1 MEGSSL
7 GVSVWHCLAGR
18 PQISMTNRTRL
29 VLLVVTVP
37 ILGYTL
43 VGGLLGSV
51 VAREGTY
58 QHLRVFEDVVSLV
71 TNNYVEPVET
81 ESIIRGAL
89 WGLAEGLDSESSYL
103 TADETR
109 IYTSGSTAGEVGIGL
124 ELRRQYYVQ
133 VLAARDGS
141 PAAAA
146 GLHAGDFLRAI
157 DNNPTRMMST
167 VKAHQLLL
175 GAPGSVVRLSVIR
188 DNAAD
193 PIDLEVV
200 RGTDRSASVSGRVL
214 SPGVGYLRIAEF
226 DDTTT
231 RAIESTADD
240 LKQQG
245 AERLLI
251 DLRSTAIGSFRTGI
265 AAAALFTDAST
276 LVIRETS
283 GEQEPFS
290 GTSPAATISWP
301 VVLVTNQ
308 GTAGAAELFAAALTD
323 NDRAES
329 VGLRTAGRAAEQT
342 LVELPDGGGLLLSS
356 TQYLTSSGA
365 SIHRVGVVPAVVV
378 PGPVPTLGQPLSKSD
393 EDPVLDKALEHL
405 TAMPTI

>member
-1 MEGSSL
+1 
-7 GVSVWHCLAGR
+7 
-18 PQISMTNRTRL
+18 MTSRTRI
-29 VLLVVTVP
+29 VLLVQTAP
-37 ILGYTL
+37 ILAYAL
-43 VGGLLGSV
+43 VGGLLGRV

-71 TNNYVEPVET
+71 TKNYVEPVET
-81 ESIIRGAL
+81 DSIIRGAL
-89 WGLAEGLDSESSYL
+89 WGLAEGLDPESSYL
-103 TADETR
+103 TADEART
-109 IYTSGSTAGEVGIGL
+109 YTSGSTPGEVGIGL

-141 PAAAA
+141 PAAAG
-146 GLHAGDFLRAI
+146 GLRAGDFLRAI
-157 DNNPTRMMST
+157 DDNPTRMMST
-167 VKAHQLLL
+167 VKAHQLLQ

-251 DLRSTAIGSFRTGI
+251 DLRNTAVGSFRTGI

>member
-1 MEGSSL
+1 M
-7 GVSVWHCLAGR
+7 
-18 PQISMTNRTRL
+18 
-29 VLLVVTVP
+29 
-37 ILGYTL
+37 
-43 VGGLLGSV
+43 
-51 VAREGTY
+51 
-58 QHLRVFEDVVSLV
+58 
-71 TNNYVEPVET
+71 
-81 ESIIRGAL
+81 
-89 WGLAEGLDSESSYL
+89 
-103 TADETR
+103 
-109 IYTSGSTAGEVGIGL
+109 
-124 ELRRQYYVQ
+124 
-133 VLAARDGS
+133 
-141 PAAAA
+141 
-146 GLHAGDFLRAI
+146 
-157 DNNPTRMMST
+157 
-167 VKAHQLLL
+167 
-175 GAPGSVVRLSVIR
+175 RLSVIR

-226 DDTTT
+226 DATTT
-231 RAIESTADD
+231 RAIESTAAD

-329 VGLRTAGRAAEQT
+329 VGLQTAGRAAEQT

>member
-193 PIDLEVV
+193 PIELEVI
-200 RGTDRSASVSGRVL
+200 RGSDRSVNVSGRVL

-226 DDTTT
+226 DDETI
-231 RAIESTADD
+231 RSIESTTDT

-245 AERLLI
+245 TERLLI
-251 DLRSTAIGSFRTGI
+251 DLRNTAVGSFRTGI
-265 AAAALFTDAST
+265 AAAALFTDADT

-283 GEQEPFS
+283 SAQEPFS
-290 GTSPAATISWP
+290 GTSQPATIGWP

-308 GTAGAAELFAAALTD
+308 GTAGAAELFAAALAD

-342 LVELPDGGGLLLSS
+342 LVELPEGGGLLLSS

-365 SIHRVGVVPAVVV
+365 SIHRAGVDPAVVV
-378 PGPVPTLGQPLSKSD
+378 QGPLPTLGQNTSKPD
-393 EDPVLDKALEHL
+393 EDPVLERALKHL

>member
-103 TADETR
+103 TADETK

-175 GAPGSVVRLSVIR
+175 GAPGSAVRLSVIR

-193 PIDLEVV
+193 PIELEVI
-200 RGTDRSASVSGRVL
+200 RGSDRSANVSGRVL
-214 SPGVGYLRIAEF
+214 SPGVGYLRITEF
-226 DDTTT
+226 DDDTI
-231 RAIESTADD
+231 RAIESTTDT

-245 AERLLI
+245 TERLLI
-251 DLRSTAIGSFRTGI
+251 DLRNTAVGSFRTGI
-265 AAAALFTDAST
+265 AAAALFTDADT

-283 GEQEPFS
+283 SVQEPFS
-290 GTSPAATISWP
+290 GTSQPATIGWP

-308 GTAGAAELFAAALTD
+308 GTAGAAELFAAALAD

-342 LVELPDGGGLLLSS
+342 LVELPEGGGLLLSS

-365 SIHRVGVVPAVVV
+365 SIHRAGVDPAVVV
-378 PGPVPTLGQPLSKSD
+378 QGPLPTLGQNTSKSD
-393 EDPVLDKALEHL
+393 EDPVLDRALEHL

>member
-1 MEGSSL
+1 
-7 GVSVWHCLAGR
+7 
-18 PQISMTNRTRL
+18 MTNRTRL
-29 VLLVVTVP
+29 VLLVVTAP

-43 VGGLLGSV
+43 VGGLLGRV

-89 WGLAEGLDSESSYL
+89 WGLAEGLDPESSYL

-109 IYTSGSTAGEVGIGL
+109 IYASASTPGEVGIGL

-157 DNNPTRMMST
+157 DGNPTRMMST
-167 VKAHQLLL
+167 VKANQLLL

-200 RGTDRSASVSGRVL
+200 RGTDRSANVSGRVL
-214 SPGVGYLRIAEF
+214 RPGVGYLRITEF
-226 DDTTT
+226 DDATIE
-231 RAIESTADD
+231 AIESTTDT

-245 AERLLI
+245 IERLLI
-251 DLRSTAIGSFRTGI
+251 DLRNTAVGSFRTGI
-265 AAAALFTDAST
+265 AAAALFTDAAT

-283 GEQEPFS
+283 SGQEPFS
-290 GTSPAATISWP
+290 GTLQPATISWP

-308 GTAGAAELFAAALTD
+308 GTAGAAELFAAALAD

-342 LVELPDGGGLLLSS
+342 LVELPEGGGLLLSS
-356 TQYLTSSGA
+356 TQYLTSSGT
-365 SIHRVGVVPAVVV
+365 SIHRAGVDPAVVV
-378 PGPVPTLGQPLSKSD
+378 PGPLPTLGQNALQSD
-393 EDPVLDKALEHL
+393 EDPVLDRALEHL
-405 TAMPTI
+405 TAMPTT

>member
-1 MEGSSL
+1 
-7 GVSVWHCLAGR
+7 
-18 PQISMTNRTRL
+18 MTSRTRL
-29 VLLVVTVP
+29 VLLVLTAP
-37 ILGYTL
+37 ILAYAL
-43 VGGLLGSV
+43 VGGLLGRV

-71 TNNYVEPVET
+71 TKNYVEPVET
-81 ESIIRGAL
+81 DSIIRGAL
-89 WGLAEGLDSESSYL
+89 WGLAEGLDPESSYL
-103 TADETR
+103 TADEART
-109 IYTSGSTAGEVGIGL
+109 YTSGSTPGEVGIGL

-141 PAAAA
+141 PAAAG

-157 DNNPTRMMST
+157 DDNPTRMMST
-167 VKAHQLLL
+167 VKAHQLLQ

-329 VGLRTAGRAAEQT
+329 VGLQTAGRTAEQT